1 MRNNSFGAAY
11 LFAVTILVL
20 IVFAVL
26 KYLQIQAGTL
36 VDWVIGIVA
45 FWWLTGITTIPWN
58 MHFAAKEV
66 LVDAQTSSDK
76 GIEVKAADI
85 SYAQRLSK
93 RFLWAAI
100 FLHIISALVLYLLA
114 YYGVTVVG
122 YMASLAAL
130 GLTFVRPLSRLYD
143 YVVHRLQSIRHEIR
157 YPRDDVYELSA
168 KLNEVAS
175 KITVLE
181 EMLNLSYRESWAS
194 KQQEE
199 LAYLTNKL
207 SELDKETDR
216 IKQQNAREH
225 EQLARRSEQE
235 IAKLSEDAQFLNQVR
250 ELIRF
255 VKGA

>member
-100 FLHIISALVLYLLA
+100 FLHIISAVVLYLLA

-175 KITVLE
+175 KVTVLE
-181 EMLNLSYRESWAS
+181 EMLNLSHRESWAS
-194 KQQEE
+194 KHQAE